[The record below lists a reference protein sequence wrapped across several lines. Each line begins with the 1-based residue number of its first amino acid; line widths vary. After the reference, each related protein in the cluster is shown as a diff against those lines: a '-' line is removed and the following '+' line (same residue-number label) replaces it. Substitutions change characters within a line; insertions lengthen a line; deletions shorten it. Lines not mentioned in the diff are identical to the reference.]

1 MQVLVVESRP
11 ESQNK
16 LLEVLSWFNAVKRVL
31 LASDAIEMGLHGVPV
46 QAVIVGRVLRCPTED
61 AVRHARQ
68 TFPAAR
74 IIAAIDGDT
83 PPEQENQIRA
93 AGADNILDTRFSIWK
108 TGLMLREILW
118 SEPVNTAP
126 RRYSKV
132 PGLRIESAA

>member
-31 LASDAIEMGLHGVPV
+31 LASDATEMGLHGVPV
-46 QAVIVGRVLRCPTED
+46 QAIIVGRVLRCPTED

-68 TFPAAR
+68 TFPRAR

-83 PPEQENQIRA
+83 PLDQENQLRA
-93 AGADNILDTRFSIWK
+93 AGADNVFDTRFSIWK

-118 SEPVNTAP
+118 TEPASVAP
-126 RRYSKV
+126 KRYSKV
-132 PGLRIESAA
+132 PGMQIENAA